1 MFKSRAYYK
10 WQFTMFSTVFP
21 HMVQYLTMSIL
32 VYMYFNILMKKKTF
46 LFDQWFFAI
55 SGFVTSQQ
63 TFSSHQTGIFL
74 QLLIFKTVFYF
85 SG

>member
-32 VYMYFNILMKKKTF
+32 VYM
-46 LFDQWFFAI
+46 
-55 SGFVTSQQ
+55 
-63 TFSSHQTGIFL
+63 
-74 QLLIFKTVFYF
+74 
-85 SG
+85 